1 MIISWQNKQCAC
13 VRYIYC
19 STCPP
24 MKYVVFYI
32 IMSVVFTKYKDS
44 PQIRVYLANVICSW
58 GNQNN
63 WKNITTFAKSDAET
77 GFWIISQSCTK
88 QQMMIDTTKTLLS
101 CFFYILWFF
110 VFFPCLLFPWKAL
123 GKHTRLIFVG
133 MRVILHFD
141 ISFPRSPQSF
151 PEPPKKAISLK
162 EQCMQRI
169 PKNKMQGSWFEIQ
182 NKVHACTYVCMYKQ
196 YVTPMNRNKNTRMY
210 MWQGLR
216 MHATSYALPENTS
229 KSKALFL

>member
-1 MIISWQNKQCAC
+1 MLSFTSSCLWCLQNIRIPHKLEYIWQMSYAHGETRIIEKYHNLCKIWCWDWFLDHFSVLHKTTNDDWHNKN
-13 VRYIYC
+13 
-19 STCPP
+19 S
-24 MKYVVFYI
+24 FE
-32 IMSVVFTKYKDS
+32 F
-44 PQIRVYLANVICSW
+44 
-58 GNQNN
+58 
-63 WKNITTFAKSDAET
+63 
-77 GFWIISQSCTK
+77 
-88 QQMMIDTTKTLLS
+88 
-101 CFFYILWFF
+101 FFYILWFF
-110 VFFPCLLFPWKAL
+110 VLFPCLLFPWKAL
-123 GKHTRLIFVG
+123 GKHTRLTFVG

-169 PKNKMQGSWFEIQ
+169 PKNKIQGNWFEIQ
-182 NKVHACTYVCMYKQ
+182 NKVHACTYVCMYKK